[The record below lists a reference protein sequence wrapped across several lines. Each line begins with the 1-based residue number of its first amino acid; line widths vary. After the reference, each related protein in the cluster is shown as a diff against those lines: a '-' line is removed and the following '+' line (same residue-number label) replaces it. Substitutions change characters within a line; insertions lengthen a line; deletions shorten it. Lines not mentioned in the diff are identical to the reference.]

1 MKKLALVIAAALISV
16 AAFAQK
22 GEKAIGARFLYGS
35 EIEKIGIG
43 ILGQYGF
50 EDEIRGELGFNFYPD
65 DNANVFEVNA
75 NAQYLLGNDSVT
87 FYPFA
92 GLNLTSIKH
101 ASTKPGIN
109 IGAGIEFPLTD
120 VLNFAA
126 EVKYVISKY
135 DQFILGAG
143 INFKF

>member
-1 MKKLALVIAAALISV
+1 MKKLALVIVAALIGI
-16 AAFAQK
+16 AAFGQ
-22 GEKAIGARFLYGS
+22 EKSIGARLIYGS
-35 EIEKIGIG
+35 EMEKLGIG
-43 ILGQYGF
+43 VVGQM
-50 EDEIRGELGFNFYPD
+50 DIQNDIRGALSLGFYPD
-65 DNANVFEVNA
+65 DNASAFEINA

-92 GLNLTSIKH
+92 GLNITSVKH

-109 IGAGIEFPLTD
+109 VGAGIEFPLTD

-126 EVKYVISKY
+126 EVKYIISKY
-135 DQFILGAG
+135 DQFVIGAG